1 MYIDLAILLIVV
13 IAVILFFR
21 KFSSFIYIMVSL
33 DIIYRLLH
41 FIANN
46 VPVPDL
52 AALIRKYIPTDM
64 VGLFAK
70 YIGTGNIFYTII
82 CWLMF
87 AIYSVF
93 LFYTLRILVKKNL

>member
-1 MYIDLAILLIVV
+1 MYIDLVVLLVIV
-13 IAVILFFR
+13 IAVVLFFR
-21 KFSSFIYIMVSL
+21 KFSSFVYIMVAL

-52 AALIRKYIPTDM
+52 TALIRKYVPTDM

-70 YIGTGNIFYTII
+70 YIGTGNIFYTIV
-82 CWLMF
+82 CWAMF
-87 AIYSVF
+87 AIYCVF
-93 LFYTLRILVKKNL
+93 LFYTVRILVKKNL